1 MCTITLVPHPDSM
14 NGFILTSN
22 RDEAVSRK
30 TISPQSEIYKNTR
43 LYYPKDKEA
52 GGTWLGVSEH
62 LRCVCL
68 MNGADEPHVRKPE
81 YRKSRGVVVLDFLSN
96 RDLKESLNEYDLV
109 DIEPF
114 TMIVVDW
121 HNGLIFYELLWDG
134 ENRKIKKLPLKEH
147 IWSSSPLYSK
157 EMKALRL
164 KWFKNLKETK
174 GFSTESLE
182 DFHHNAGEG
191 SKEYDLIID
200 RGFLKTQSI
209 SQVFNSSKELRFT
222 YENLKNKEV
231 SEKYFQFNAYGALS
245 LKEGI

>member
-30 TISPQSEIYKNTR
+30 TLPPQSEVYQNSR
-43 LYYPKDKEA
+43 LYFPKDKEA

-68 MNGADEPHVRKPE
+68 MNGAEKPHVRNSE
-81 YRKSRGVVVLDFLSN
+81 YRKSRGVVVKDFLSQ
-96 RDLKESLNEYDLV
+96 RKLKKAFREYELFE
-109 DIEPF
+109 IEPF

-121 HNGLIFYELLWDG
+121 HNGLIFYEFLWDG
-134 ENRKIKKLPLKEH
+134 ENRKLTKLPLKEH
-147 IWSSSPLYSK
+147 IWSSSPLYSEAMK
-157 EMKALRL
+157 ERRRNWFMEL
-164 KWFKNLKETK
+164 KNTR
-174 GFSTESLE
+174 GFSAESLL

-191 SKEYDLIID
+191 NKESDLIID

-209 SQVFNSSKELRFT
+209 SQVQNMSNELRFS
-222 YENLKNKEV
+222 YENLQSKQLVE
-231 SEKYFQFNAYGALS
+231 EHLQLS
-245 LKEGI
+245 A